1 MSSVAHDALET
12 DRAALARI
20 REWKARRQAVIL
32 AHNYQIGPVQDVADF
47 TGDSLEL
54 SRLAARTDAPVLVF
68 AGVSFMAESAK
79 ILSPGKTVLLPETA
93 AGCPMAD
100 TVTAMALRA
109 AKQEHPR
116 AAVVVYVNSSAA
128 VKAEADVCC
137 TSANAVEVVN
147 ALPHSEILFVPD
159 KNLADWVARH
169 TDKRIIPWAGGC
181 CTHDNITLQ
190 DVEAALA
197 MHPGARFMAHPEC
210 RPDVCARAHAVL
222 STSGMLR
229 YAKSEPA
236 REFVVGT
243 EVGLLHRLRLENP
256 DKQFYPLSEQAIC
269 RTMKL
274 TTLNSVADALEH
286 LKHPIEVP
294 EAVRARAENALTA
307 MLKLV

>member
-197 MHPGARFMAHPEC
+197 VHPGARFMAHPEC

-236 REFVVGT
+236 REFVIGT
-243 EVGLLHRLRLENP
+243 EIGLLHRLRLENP
-256 DKQFYPLSEQAIC
+256 DKQFYPLSERAIC

-274 TTLNSVADALEH
+274 TTLNSVADALEY